1 MKAVDEQRKAKEL
14 ATKRKNGTFN
24 TSKQEDT
31 AYHLLHFM
39 YPHLMRQ
46 YKSEEYPFACDFY
59 DPVSKT
65 YIECNFSWTHGGHWF
80 DPTNEDDI
88 KRVECMRAK
97 KSKYYDNTIE
107 TWTVR
112 DLKKRKCAEENNL
125 KYVVFWTEEEVRKY
139 VLEELQK
146 RA

>member
-1 MKAVDEQRKAKEL
+1 
-14 ATKRKNGTFN
+14 
-24 TSKQEDT
+24 
-31 AYHLLHFM
+31 M
-39 YPHLMRQ
+39 YPHLIRQ

-80 DPTNEDDI
+80 DSTSEDDI

-97 KSKYYDNTIE
+97 NSKYYVNAIE

-112 DLKKRKCAEENNL
+112 DVKKRRCAE
-125 KYVVFWTEEEVRKY
+125 
-139 VLEELQK
+139 
-146 RA
+146 